1 MPAEPLLPR
10 CLETRDTTP
19 QGSVVARLQ
28 RFATYS
34 HLKQLVL
41 RMITEDM
48 RRQGSTPTLASALQV
63 RP

>member
-1 MPAEPLLPR
+1 
-10 CLETRDTTP
+10 
-19 QGSVVARLQ
+19 VVARLQ

-48 RRQGSTPTLASALQV
+48 RRKGSTPSLASAMSV
-63 RP
+63 RAARTGRGAAGSEAARSACACP